1 MNILNLS
8 YKGKFR
14 SFPATKLFSNYIKK
28 DEMTN
33 ASLLKVWQWK
43 KDGMSSKIGPDRGAC
58 DKMKQ
63 AADRHIGPHYD
74 LVSDMDGDQ
83 CMRIACSV
91 YFQQRLPDEFYKVQL
106 LLNYRS
112 LKQLNPD
119 HCYRSSLINII
130 KIGGNF
136 FKRNFVFESVKHFN
150 GKRRNM

>member
-1 MNILNLS
+1 
-8 YKGKFR
+8 
-14 SFPATKLFSNYIKK
+14 
-28 DEMTN
+28 MTN

-43 KDGMSSKIGPDRGAC
+43 KDGMSSKIGPDRGAI
-58 DKMKQ
+58 DEMKQ
-63 AADRHIGPHYD
+63 AAD
-74 LVSDMDGDQ
+74 
-83 CMRIACSV
+83 SV

-106 LLNYRS
+106 LLDYRS